1 MGWNPFKSKTKI
13 HVASQAFRI
22 MDDSVIT
29 DSAEQVVIDV
39 LLKKK
44 DFGEAFRHKVF
55 NGNYM
60 KFRQFLRYGET
71 KYARGL
77 PTAELD
83 SNNLNVTEITNV
95 LTAAAGKPVTV
106 VYAHFTKFNPYH
118 VAWGELVNTY
128 GYSFTTN
135 QLESLEA
142 TYGSPVYLD
151 RMELVYPTTQ
161 QDEFVNAVHLAFAD
175 TTAGLPVPGRIV
187 PNLIP
192 NLQPIFAAIPD
203 PYVDLY
209 LVYETQDEVTFIK
222 TQHTIVRRVNLTG
235 FNTSKNY
242 YHVKYRTTSGTFF
255 WTYDP
260 ETGYYPSLDGETSNQ
275 LVYTQPGRYY
285 PIVLIRSG
293 DADMT
298 AEHLRETDT
307 FKTSEAMLRKI
318 GLNLLELSESIH
330 SNPDAEDIQQAAIEL
345 SVPLNTDDPLLI
357 EYLYR
362 YFDSFHER
370 ITQYKTTIGKP
381 DYDPF
386 SAFTLSF
393 KEASDYSFAITIT
406 DIFKK
411 SIAGSVGEVGSFTS
425 SSKEVELRI
434 GRFTFKKP
442 AKVFR
447 HQVFANLYQEVTVV
461 GIERSQ
467 LVYSNKSD
475 VADFTEDACLIPVDQ
490 NVVLEFRNSD
500 RDILLSKSLHIVI
513 NSMQKQKI
521 EWYQTEDF
529 AIFLQVVAVAIIIF
543 TAGTATGPVAATL
556 AALGAT
562 GTTLLVLTVLI
573 EMYLLQMAVD
583 IAARYVSP
591 EFALVLAIVAAVIS
605 FGANSEGLFSAANLV
620 RASNGL
626 FQVSA
631 LAYQNEYGEVM
642 KDYEAEM
649 QRQDAMW
656 EEMEEVRKL
665 LDPNI
670 LIDPFVFIG
679 MTPHIKLGEEPED
692 YYARTIHSGNIGRM
706 AYEQLHTYYDMKKK
720 LPTPQ
725 DTMTI

>member
-1 MGWNPFKSKTKI
+1 
-13 HVASQAFRI
+13 
-22 MDDSVIT
+22 
-29 DSAEQVVIDV
+29 
-39 LLKKK
+39 
-44 DFGEAFRHKVF
+44 
-55 NGNYM
+55 
-60 KFRQFLRYGET
+60 
-71 KYARGL
+71 
-77 PTAELD
+77 
-83 SNNLNVTEITNV
+83 
-95 LTAAAGKPVTV
+95 
-106 VYAHFTKFNPYH
+106 
-118 VAWGELVNTY
+118 
-128 GYSFTTN
+128 
-135 QLESLEA
+135 
-142 TYGSPVYLD
+142 
-151 RMELVYPTTQ
+151 
-161 QDEFVNAVHLAFAD
+161 
-175 TTAGLPVPGRIV
+175 
-187 PNLIP
+187 
-192 NLQPIFAAIPD
+192 
-203 PYVDLY
+203 
-209 LVYETQDEVTFIK
+209 
-222 TQHTIVRRVNLTG
+222 
-235 FNTSKNY
+235 
-242 YHVKYRTTSGTFF
+242 
-255 WTYDP
+255 
-260 ETGYYPSLDGETSNQ
+260 
-275 LVYTQPGRYY
+275 
-285 PIVLIRSG
+285 
-293 DADMT
+293 MT
-298 AEHLRETDT
+298 AQHLRETDT
-307 FKTSEAMLRKI
+307 FKTSEAMLKKI
-318 GLNLLELSESIH
+318 GLNLLELSDSIH

-345 SVPLNTDDPLLI
+345 SVPLNTKDPLLI

-370 ITQYKTTIGKP
+370 LTQYKSAIGKP

-411 SIAGSVGEVGSFTS
+411 SVTGSVGPVGSFTS

-467 LVYSNKSD
+467 LIYSNKSD

-490 NVVLEFRNSD
+490 NVILEFRNSE
-500 RDILLSKSLHIVI
+500 RDMILSKSLHIVI

-529 AIFLQVVAVAIIIF
+529 GIFLKIVAVAIIIF

-573 EMYLLQMAVD
+573 EMYLLQLAVEV
-583 IAARYVSP
+583 AARYVSP
-591 EFALVLAIVAAVIS
+591 EFALVLAIVAAIAS
-605 FGANSEGLFSAANLV
+605 FGANSEGLFSAANLIQ
-620 RASNGL
+620 ASNSL
-626 FQVSA
+626 FQVSS

-642 KDYEAEM
+642 KDYEAEI

-706 AYEQLHTYYDMKKK
+706 AYEQIHTYYDTKKK